1 MTEPHLVRRSRQ
13 RRSARVLAA
22 AFAILLP
29 ALGSAT
35 EAEPGAAAD
44 VGFRAG
50 HDPSTLSAI
59 SPPPATA
66 ERVAAHP
73 DEPQATP
80 HEPQATPH
88 EPQATPDQ
96 TADPVSPVAAPDPP
110 HSAPEHERPE
120 ILVKTILGLLALLA
134 LAYLAGHRR
143 VQEWEARLG
152 VSQVVTAGFPFVLLG
167 IAARHPAIGIA
178 SEPVL
183 AKMGPLLGV
192 ALGWIGLVAGFR
204 FDARLLGGLPSGA
217 ARAVA
222 LATSIPFAFVVGLT
236 GVALLSLDGGISRAA
251 LREAIFFRDAL
262 IVGTAGAMTAN
273 TSARLLRRTES
284 ARALARIIRIEELAG
299 VAGLAF
305 VAAYFRP
312 HAEGSWQL
320 PGTAWL
326 LLTLGLGATAGILSY
341 AMIQC
346 TKQGRPEFVVLTLG
360 AVSFAAGLA
369 ATLHLSPLV
378 VTFIAGVLLAN
389 SPGAYHSPLRA
400 ALRRLERPVYLMF
413 LFAIGALWDVA
424 DWRGWVLVPV
434 FMATRLIGKR
444 VGANLAARGTDGSIG
459 LDEREALAVAPM
471 APLAIAIVVNAQ
483 LLYPGGS
490 ISLIASA
497 VVGGAILT
505 EVAVQLVT
513 HGNLSTLERKARA
526 RAALD
531 GEDRSREEIA

>member
-22 AFAILLP
+22 AFAILPP

-80 HEPQATPH
+80 
-88 EPQATPDQ
+88 DQ
-96 TADPVSPVAAPDPP
+96 TADPVSPVAAPDPR

-134 LAYLAGHRR
+134 LAYLAGHPR

-204 FDARLLGGLPSGA
+204 FDARLVGGLPSGA

-222 LATSIPFAFVVGLT
+222 LATSVPFAFVVGLT
-236 GVALLSLDGGISRAA
+236 GIALLSLSGGFAA
-251 LREAIFFRDAL
+251 ATSDPGLVRDAL
-262 IVGTAGAMTAN
+262 ILGTAGAMTAK
-273 TSARLLRRTES
+273 TSARIVRTTE
-284 ARALARIIRIEELAG
+284 AAGLLARIFRIEELAG
-299 VAGLAF
+299 VGGLAF
-305 VAAYFRP
+305 VAAYFRA
-312 HAEGSWQL
+312 HAAGTWQL

-326 LLTLGLGATAGILSY
+326 LLTVGLGATVGIVSY
-341 AMIQC
+341 AMLQS
-346 TKQGRPEFVVLTLG
+346 TRPGRPEFVDW
-360 AVSFAAGLA
+360 S
-369 ATLHLSPLV
+369 
-378 VTFIAGVLLAN
+378 IA
-389 SPGAYHSPLRA
+389 
-400 ALRRLERPVYLMF
+400 
-413 LFAIGALWDVA
+413 
-424 DWRGWVLVPV
+424 
-434 FMATRLIGKR
+434 
-444 VGANLAARGTDGSIG
+444 
-459 LDEREALAVAPM
+459 
-471 APLAIAIVVNAQ
+471 
-483 LLYPGGS
+483 
-490 ISLIASA
+490 
-497 VVGGAILT
+497 
-505 EVAVQLVT
+505 
-513 HGNLSTLERKARA
+513 
-526 RAALD
+526 
-531 GEDRSREEIA
+531 